1 MKIALVNDTHFGARN
16 DSILVNEYF
25 FKFWEQIF
33 FPYLKEHD
41 IKTVVH
47 LGDVVDRRKFI
58 NFKIADDFRLRWLSR
73 FESED
78 IDLHLLVGNHDTY
91 YKNTNRVN
99 SLQNLCNVGQI
110 YVDPAE
116 VRFDGVDVLLL
127 PWICADNYNE
137 SVNMIKSTKAEI
149 VFGHLE
155 ISGFEMDKGN
165 VCHEGM
171 DRAMFER
178 FDMVLSGHFHHKS
191 TDGLIYYLGN
201 QYEITWADYNDN
213 RGFHVF
219 DTDTRELTFV
229 PNPYKLFFKFV
240 YDDKDDLTFEKL
252 EEINFDQYAGTYV
265 KVLVVN
271 KTNPYLFDKFMEEMN
286 RCSPIDINVIEDT
299 IDLTDMQDDDTIEQ
313 AEDTV
318 TILNKYVDGLT
329 LNTDN
334 ERLKGILREIY
345 VEALNTEV

>member
-1 MKIALVNDTHFGARN
+1 MKIALVNDTHFGARS

-25 FKFWEQIF
+25 FKFWENIF
-33 FPYLKEHD
+33 FPYLKEHKID
-41 IKTVVH
+41 TVVH

-58 NFKIADDFRLRWLSR
+58 NFKIADDFRLRWLNK
-73 FESED
+73 FDSEG
-78 IDLHLLVGNHDTY
+78 IELHMLVGNHDTY

-99 SLQNLCNVGQI
+99 SLENLCNYGLI
-110 YVDPAE
+110 YVDPKE
-116 VRFDGVDVLLL
+116 VKFDGVKILLL

-137 SVNMIKSTKAEI
+137 SVNLIKTTNAEI

-201 QYEITWADYNDN
+201 QYEITWSDYGDN

-240 YDDKDDLTFEKL
+240 YDDKDDITFEKL
-252 EEINFDQYAGTYV
+252 KDIDFAQFAGTYV

-286 RCSPIDINVIEDT
+286 RCAPIDINVIEDI
-299 IDLTDMQDDDTIEQ
+299 IDLTEVQDDDTLEE